1 MKNIIVIIALV
12 LAGGQVFAQ
21 TTKQEKKSPLAIF
34 EQFTTGKWEMNGQWS
49 NGKKFRQAQI
59 FKWSLN
65 KKIVKVQT
73 FGTVN
78 QKTGQFGL
86 RNEGIRA
93 WDATKKQ
100 IVFWEFDVFGGI
112 TKGICTVEG
121 KNIYY
126 DYLYMGKNFRDSWV
140 FVNAN
145 KYEYK
150 VGVYEQGKWLKVYH
164 QSFYQRVQK

>member
-1 MKNIIVIIALV
+1 MKYYILNLLLLLGTVST
-12 LAGGQVFAQ
+12 LAQNNNAQ
-21 TTKQEKKSPLAIF
+21 LPLNIF
-34 EQFTTGKWEMNGQWS
+34 EHFIGGKWEMKGQWPNGQ
-49 NGKKFRQAQI
+49 KFKQVQI
-59 FKWSLN
+59 FKWGLN

-78 QKTGQFGL
+78 QKTGEFGL

-93 WDATKKQ
+93 WDAQKKQ

-112 TKGICTVEG
+112 TPGACTVEG

-126 DYLYMGKNFRDSWV
+126 NYAYQGQNFRDSWV
-140 FVNAN
+140 YVNAN

-150 VGVYEQGKWLKVYH
+150 VGIYDNGKWGKVFLKGH
-164 QSFYQRVQK
+164 YQRVPK